1 MNYYRLK
8 MVDADG
14 RFTYSKIVSVA
25 APVNNEIVIFPN
37 PVKDKLFIRLP
48 AVAAE
53 TEVIIA
59 DAGGTILDHLKLFAG
74 TTNASVNTASL
85 PPGVYSISFQ
95 SGKFKSTRQFIRGI
109 ERGRRMAGIPA
120 INTSRNKFCMNT
132 GPVDLNSCDTLWIL
146 YHQPGFSISAIPA
159 FLKIFYCLP

>member
-74 TTNASVNTASL
+74 RTNASVNTASL

-95 SGKFKSTRQFIRGI
+95 SGKFKSTRQFIR
-109 ERGRRMAGIPA
+109 E
-120 INTSRNKFCMNT
+120 
-132 GPVDLNSCDTLWIL
+132 
-146 YHQPGFSISAIPA
+146 
-159 FLKIFYCLP
+159 